1 MPLWPPQAA
10 SACGSG
16 AMTAEPPPRPLAAP
30 SCPGLVVALQ
40 ANYCWVEL
48 DQPGPGGQR
57 RLLCTRRTR
66 LAKSG
71 QTICVGDRV
80 QLAGLD
86 WTAGR
91 AVVDALEPRQGLLS
105 RPAVANVSRVV
116 VVVALAEPALDPLQ
130 LTRFLITAEATGQPV
145 ELVFSKADLLAP
157 EAVEGW
163 CRRVRAWGYDP
174 LAVSSR
180 GEQGLEPLRQR
191 LRQPGIA
198 VLCGPSGV
206 GKSSLLNALQP
217 QLELRV
223 AAVSGRLQRG
233 RHTTR
238 HVELFSLG
246 PGALVADTPGFNR
259 PELPADPS
267 LLPALF
273 PEVRQRLAAGG
284 CRFSDCRHL
293 GEPGCS
299 VGDDW
304 ERHPW
309 YAQCLET
316 IRQEQER
323 LERQTG
329 RGEGPGLR
337 RRGHRLEPRLDPQL
351 RQASRRLQRQQA
363 LREQAGESAELSPP
377 DPADSD

>member
-1 MPLWPPQAA
+1 MTVEPAA
-10 SACGSG
+10 GQG
-16 AMTAEPPPRPLAAP
+16 R
-30 SCPGLVVALQ
+30 PGLVVALQ

-48 DQPGPGGQR
+48 DQPGPQGQR

-91 AVVDALEPRQGLLS
+91 AVVDALEPRHGLLL
-105 RPAVANVSRVV
+105 RPAVANVSRMV
-116 VVVALAEPALDPLQ
+116 VVVALAEPELDPLQ

-145 ELVFSKADLLAP
+145 ELVFSKADLLP
-157 EAVEGW
+157 PQAVQAW
-163 CRRVRAWGYDP
+163 CQRVQAWGYDP
-174 LAVSSR
+174 LAISSR
-180 GEQGLEPLRQR
+180 AEQGLEPLRQR

-259 PELPADPS
+259 PELPADAA
-267 LLPALF
+267 LLPGLF

-316 IRQEQER
+316 IRHDQER
-323 LERQTG
+323 QERQAS

-363 LREQAGESAELSPP
+363 LREEAREAGDLSPP
-377 DPADSD
+377 DPAGSD